1 MRNRRIK
8 SHPKLDGKVA
18 LITGGTSGIGLAT
31 AALFQD
37 EGAQVIVTG
46 RIKPSNS
53 PEQIAAFIQ
62 CDVTK
67 LDQIAR
73 MASDVRARF
82 DRVDVLFVN
91 AGVCRFRPVDEVDEA
106 FFDDHFNTNVK
117 GAYFTIQQ
125 ILPLIPGGG
134 TILLNASVAGR
145 IGRPRIS
152 VYAATKAAMRS
163 LGLTL
168 AAEFAPRG
176 IRVNTISP
184 GPVQTPLFPKMMLDQ
199 GAAANI
205 EKRMAESTALKR
217 FATPEEIARV
227 ALFLASEDSSY
238 MIGAEVQVDGGV
250 L

>member
-1 MRNRRIK
+1 MK
-8 SHPKLDGKVA
+8 KLDGKIA

-31 AALFQD
+31 AALFQQ
-37 EGAQVIVTG
+37 EGAQVVVTG
-46 RIKPSNS
+46 RIQPSNF
-53 PEQIAAFIQ
+53 PDQTAAFIP

-73 MASDVRARF
+73 MASGVRERF
-82 DRVDVLFVN
+82 GRVDVLFVN
-91 AGVCRFRPVDEVDEA
+91 AGVCRFRPIDEVDEA
-106 FFDDHFNTNVK
+106 FFDEHFNTNVK
-117 GAYFTIQQ
+117 GAYFTVQQ

-134 TILLNASVAGR
+134 AVLLNASVAGR

-168 AAEFAPRG
+168 AAELAPRG

-184 GPVQTPLFPKMMLDQ
+184 GPVQTPLFRKMNLDPD
-199 GAAANI
+199 AADKVQ
-205 EKRMAESTALKR
+205 KRMAESTALKR

-238 MIGAEVQVDGGV
+238 MIGAEVHVDGGV

>member
-1 MRNRRIK
+1 MK
-8 SHPKLDGKVA
+8 KLDGKIA

-31 AALFQD
+31 AALFQQ
-37 EGAQVIVTG
+37 EGAQVVVTG
-46 RIKPSNS
+46 RIKPSNF
-53 PEQIAAFIQ
+53 PDQAAAFIQ

-73 MASDVRARF
+73 MASDVRERF
-82 DRVDVLFVN
+82 GRVDVLFVN
-91 AGVCRFRPVDEVDEA
+91 AGVCRFRPIDEVDET
-106 FFDDHFNTNVK
+106 FFDEHFNTNVK
-117 GAYFTIQQ
+117 GAYFTVQQ
-125 ILPLIPGGG
+125 ILPLMTGGG
-134 TILLNASVAGR
+134 AILLNASVAGR

-168 AAEFAPRG
+168 AAELAPRG

-184 GPVQTPLFPKMMLDQ
+184 GPVQTPLFTKMDLEPD
-199 GAAANI
+199 AAENI
-205 EKRMAESTALKR
+205 QKRMAQSTALKR

-227 ALFLASEDSSY
+227 ALFLASDDSSY
-238 MIGAEVQVDGGV
+238 MIGAEVHVDGGI

>member
-1 MRNRRIK
+1 MK
-8 SHPKLDGKVA
+8 KLDGKIA

-31 AALFQD
+31 AALFQQ
-37 EGAQVIVTG
+37 EGAQVVVTG
-46 RIKPSNS
+46 RIKPSNF
-53 PEQIAAFIQ
+53 PDQTAAFIQ

-67 LDQIAR
+67 LDQIAQ
-73 MASDVRARF
+73 MTSNVRERF
-82 DRVDVLFVN
+82 GRVDVLFVN
-91 AGVCRFRPVDEVDEA
+91 AGVCRFRPIDEVDEA
-106 FFDDHFNTNVK
+106 FFDEHFNTNVK
-117 GAYFTIQQ
+117 GAYFTVQQ

-134 TILLNASVAGR
+134 AVLLNASVAGR

-168 AAEFAPRG
+168 AAELAPRG

-184 GPVQTPLFPKMMLDQ
+184 GPVQTPLFRKMNLDPD
-199 GAAANI
+199 AADKVQ
-205 EKRMAESTALKR
+205 KRMAESTALKR

-238 MIGAEVQVDGGV
+238 MIGAEVHVDGGV